1 MKRAR
6 IVFWVLFAVILIW
19 TLWGNTAIRLNQ
31 ITVASDVL
39 PEAFDGFRIAHVSD
53 LHNAQFGRGNEKLLK
68 KLREVSPDII
78 AVTGDLVDSRRTDIA
93 VALEF
98 MEVAMEIAPCYYV
111 TGNHEARISGYNDMK
126 RVLQELGV
134 TVMENKRVDLER
146 NGQSLALLGID
157 DPNFAHDGRYG
168 DNWVVTSARIGELWQ
183 EGDPF
188 AVLLSHRPELF
199 DTYVDSGVDLVLSG
213 HAHGGQFRLPFVGG
227 LYAPGQGFFPQY
239 DAGVYTEAGTT
250 MIVSRGLG
258 NSAFPLRFNNRP
270 DLILITLKTQ

>member
-19 TLWGNTAIRLNQ
+19 TLWGNTAIRLNR
-31 ITVASDVL
+31 ITVASDGL

-53 LHNAQFGRGNEKLLK
+53 LHNAQFGQGNEKLLK
-68 KLREVSPDII
+68 MLREVSPDII

-98 MEVAMEIAPCYYV
+98 MEAAMEIAPCYYV

-213 HAHGGQFRLPFVGG
+213 HAHGGQFRIPFVGG